1 MLLLIAKIG
10 RVSFSIQWL
19 QNRGITAPQGFS
31 AGSARAEIKTEGDDL
46 ALLLADAHSSAAAV
60 FTTNQV
66 KAAPVLISAE
76 HLAKSKPRAI
86 IVNAGNANC
95 CTGARGLENARQM
108 ARLAAQKLQISP
120 EEVLVCSTGI
130 IGHQLPIEKIE
141 NALRQLQLFPRPPIS
156 EISDEETTE
165 SFDEITT
172 ESATES
178 VIAESETEPIAM
190 EDDSDAANSEAEEL
204 AQKPAAETE
213 EDAEETPPI
222 EETATETES
231 DAAEIVFDAAEIVF
245 DAAEIDEK
253 VARAFMTTDVVP
265 KFCAA
270 SLEIGGK
277 LVTVG
282 GQAKG
287 VGMIGPNMAPLTLH
301 ATVLAFL
308 TTDAQIERELLQR
321 LLERAVSRSFNSV
334 TVDGDMST
342 NDSAILLASGASGLE
357 ITAQNAPLFST
368 LLDAVC
374 IELGKKIARDGEG
387 ATKLIEITVK
397 GARREADAKKIALT
411 IANSPLVKTAIF
423 GKDPNWGRIAMA
435 AGRAGVEFDAQN
447 LSFSLG
453 NVEMFRSGEPV
464 DFDLKSADAVLE
476 AEDVLISLDLGE
488 GSAHW
493 TAWTCD
499 FSYDYVKINAEY
511 HT

>member
-1 MLLLIAKIG
+1 M
-10 RVSFSIQWL
+10 SFSIQWL
-19 QNRGITAPQGFS
+19 PNRGVTAPQGFRA
-31 AGSARAEIKTEGDDL
+31 AGARAAIKTEGDDI
-46 ALLLADAHSSAAAV
+46 ALLLAPPGSSAAAV

-66 KAAPVLISAE
+66 KAAPVLISAQN
-76 HLAKSKPRAI
+76 LAKNRARAI

-95 CTGARGLENARQM
+95 CTGARGLENAQKM
-108 ARLAAQKLQISP
+108 AALAAQKLGIKP

-130 IGHQLPIEKIE
+130 IGHQLPMEKIE
-141 NALRQLQLFPRPPIS
+141 TALQTLPFTKNEES
-156 EISDEETTE
+156 VDKEIIVDEETAE
-165 SFDEITT
+165 EISADEG
-172 ESATES
+172 
-178 VIAESETEPIAM
+178 IAEETVVEPIAVA
-190 EDDSDAANSEAEEL
+190 EISEEES
-204 AQKPAAETE
+204 A
-213 EDAEETPPI
+213 I
-222 EETATETES
+222 EETTIFEES
-231 DAAEIVFDAAEIVF
+231 GAAV
-245 DAAEIDEK
+245 DER
-253 VARAFMTTDVVP
+253 VARAFMTTDTVP

-270 SLEIGGK
+270 QMEIGGK
-277 LVTVG
+277 VVTVG

-301 ATVLAFL
+301 ATLLAFL
-308 TTDAQIERELLQR
+308 TTDAQIERELLQK
-321 LLERAVSRSFNSV
+321 LLERAVARSFNSV

-342 NDSAILLASGASGLE
+342 NDTAILLASGESGAA
-357 ITAQNAPLFST
+357 ITAQNAPLFSG

-387 ATKLIEITVK
+387 ATKLIEIQVK
-397 GARREADAKKIALT
+397 GARREEDAKKIALT

-435 AGRAGVEFDAQN
+435 AGRAGVSFDAQN

-464 DFDLKSADAVLE
+464 DFDLKSAEQVLE
-476 AEDVLISLDLGE
+476 SEDVQIALDLGE
-488 GSAHW
+488 GSASW